1 MRTVYQVRAIR
12 SGRWWALET
21 EQVAR
26 ARSQA
31 RRLDQ
36 AEPMIRE
43 AIAMV
48 LDIEPDSFDI
58 EIRPVLDP
66 DLDRLVTAAT
76 TARDTATAARATA
89 TDALRRLVETASS
102 DGYTVRDIA
111 ELAGVSHQY
120 AAKLT
125 NR

>member
-1 MRTVYQVRAIR
+1 MKQTYEVRAIR

-21 EQVAR
+21 PQIPR

-48 LDIEPDSFDI
+48 LDIDPDSFDVQI
-58 EIRPVLDP
+58 HPILDP
-66 DLDRLVTAAT
+66 NLDHLVSAAAH
-76 TARDTATAARATA
+76 ARDTATTARANA
-89 TDALRRLVETASS
+89 TDALRQLVETASS
-102 DGYTVRDIA
+102 EGYTVRDIA
-111 ELAGVSHQY
+111 EIAGVSHQY

-125 NR
+125 SR

>member
-1 MRTVYQVRAIR
+1 MRQTHEVRAIR
-12 SGRWWALET
+12 SGRWWALEAT
-21 EQVAR
+21 QIPR

-48 LDIEPDSFDI
+48 LDIDPGSFDV
-58 EIRPVLDP
+58 EIHPVLDP
-66 DLDRLVTAAT
+66 DLDQLVTVVAN
-76 TARDTATAARATA
+76 ARDTAAAARAAA
-89 TDALRRLVETASS
+89 TDALRQLVETASS
-102 DGYTVRDIA
+102 EGYTVRDIA
-111 ELAGVSHQY
+111 EIAGVSHQY

-125 NR
+125 SR

>member
-1 MRTVYQVRAIR
+1 
-12 SGRWWALET
+12 
-21 EQVAR
+21 
-26 ARSQA
+26 
-31 RRLDQ
+31 
-36 AEPMIRE
+36 MIRE

-58 EIRPVLDP
+58 EIHPILDP
-66 DLDRLVTAAT
+66 DLDQLVTAAT
-76 TARDTATAARATA
+76 NARDTATAARVTA
-89 TDALRRLVETASS
+89 TDLLRQLVETASS
-102 DGYTVRDIA
+102 EGYTVRDIA

>member
-1 MRTVYQVRAIR
+1 MKEIYQVQAIR
-12 SGRWWALET
+12 SGRWWALEAP
-21 EQVAR
+21 QVPR

-48 LDIEPDSFDI
+48 LDVDPDSFDV
-58 EIRPVLDP
+58 EIHPILDP
-66 DLDRLVTAAT
+66 ALDHMVTAAAH
-76 TARDTATAARATA
+76 ARDTAATARAHA
-89 TDALRRLVETASS
+89 TDALRQLVETASRE
-102 DGYTVRDIA
+102 GYTVRDIA
-111 ELAGVSHQY
+111 EIAGVSHQY

>member
-1 MRTVYQVRAIR
+1 MKTTYQVQAVR

-21 EQVAR
+21 PQIPR

-48 LDIEPDSFDI
+48 LNIDPDSFDV
-58 EIRPVLDP
+58 EIHPILDA
-66 DLDRLVTAAT
+66 DLGQMVTAAAHARDAAA
-76 TARDTATAARATA
+76 TARANA
-89 TDALRRLVETASS
+89 TDALRQLVETASR

-111 ELAGVSHQY
+111 EIAGVSHQY